1 MNSSGHLE
9 ITVDYDSIHQNGVLR
24 IVNPTRSSIWDRICQ
39 SAAQKDEYR
48 FSDNS
53 VTLPWPSVLSLI
65 REYAPQQKPRDFRLK
80 PTSAAKPKIDQFVA
94 QYKLAR
100 KTQSVPPP
108 ELPTPE
114 ILARL
119 KALGFTKRVL
129 RPFQI
134 RDLKRLLALAN
145 GANFSVPGAGKTTVT
160 LALHLLTRLEDQK
173 LIVVSPKSAF
183 PAWREVVDDCICDSA
198 PEWVKEPFCILT
210 GGSESVSTGLRTDRS
225 RYVIN
230 YEQLLIVPDLFS
242 SFLAQNRVHLVLD
255 ESHRMKGGLNVRR
268 GVVLLNSAS
277 LPVRRDI
284 LSGTP
289 MPQSPVDLQAQLDF
303 LWPGTGLGLQI
314 DTGYSP
320 RSVIGNLYVRTTKAD
335 LGLPPAKRRFI
346 PVDMSRG
353 QAALYAVVKDEFLRN
368 YSSLQTGSGI
378 NLERAR
384 RSVMR
389 LLQLSANPV
398 IAVKS
403 IVENTT
409 NIDSGI
415 LQQVIDEGPSRKM
428 VEVRDFAR
436 ELAKTGKSV
445 LYGRFLQKRS
455 IRWSACLQT
464 SIPLQFMVLYQLVI
478 PQTPIPAKV
487 V

>member
-1 MNSSGHLE
+1 MNGSELLE
-9 ITVDYDSIHQNGVLR
+9 ITVDYDSIRQTGELR
-24 IVNPTRSSIWDRICQ
+24 IDSPTRSSVWDRICQ

-48 FSDNS
+48 FSDRS

-65 REYAPQQKPRDFRLK
+65 REYAPQQKSRGFRLK
-80 PTSAAKPKIDQFVA
+80 PTSAAKPRVDQFVA

-100 KTQSVPPP
+100 NTQSVPPP
-108 ELPTPE
+108 ELSTSD

-134 RDLKRLLALAN
+134 RDLKRLIALRN

-160 LALHLLTRLEDQK
+160 FALHLLTRHKDQK
-173 LIVVSPKSAF
+173 LVVVSPKSAF
-183 PAWREVVDDCICDSA
+183 PAWREVIDECICDSA
-198 PEWVKEPFCILT
+198 QEWVKEPFYILT
-210 GGSESVSTGLRTDRS
+210 GGLESVSTGLRTNRS
-225 RYVIN
+225 RFVIN
-230 YEQLLIVPDLFS
+230 YEQLLIIPDLFS

-268 GVVLLNSAS
+268 GVVLLNSAT
-277 LPVRRDI
+277 LPERRDI

-289 MPQSPVDLQAQLDF
+289 MPQSPADLCAQLDF

-314 DTGYSP
+314 DAGHSP
-320 RSVIGNLYVRTTKAD
+320 RSVIGNFYVRTTKAD
-335 LGLPPAKRRFI
+335 LGLPPTKRRF
-346 PVDMSRG
+346 VSVAMSRG
-353 QAALYAVVKDEFLRN
+353 QAALYAVVKDELLRN
-368 YSSLQTGSGI
+368 FSSLRTGSGI

-403 IVENTT
+403 IIEN
-409 NIDSGI
+409 NGI
-415 LQQVIDEGPSRKM
+415 SRN
-428 VEVRDFAR
+428 RLD
-436 ELAKTGKSV
+436 GV
-445 LYGRFLQKRS
+445 LNTHVS
-455 IRWSACLQT
+455 
-464 SIPLQFMVLYQLVI
+464 
-478 PQTPIPAKV
+478 
-487 V
+487 